1 MSIKL
6 TTLPNGFRIVTD
18 TLREVETASLGIWI
32 GAGSRHETIH
42 NNGVAHF
49 LEHMAF
55 KGTTHRSAYEIVQ
68 SIEAVGGYL
77 NAYTGREMTSYYAR
91 VLKNDVPLAIEI
103 LADILQNSLFD
114 SAEILKE
121 QDVILQELHQAQ
133 DTPDDIIFDYFQE
146 AAFPSQSIGR
156 SILGSAKNV
165 KSMNRQHI
173 SQFMKTYYRPGQM
186 VLSAAGNVDHDAI
199 VQWVTEHFHYASDDR
214 PLLQEAALY
223 KGGHFREARELEQLH
238 LVLGFQGV
246 PSTHPDFYASSIYT
260 TLLGGGMS
268 SRLFQEVREK
278 RGLVYSIYAFASSY
292 HDTGAIGVYA
302 GTGRKEV
309 HELIQIITDE
319 LHKST
324 HTITEKELEQ
334 SKIQLKASS
343 LMGLES
349 LSYRARSMAQ
359 QVFVLG
365 HPMTTQELIQSIDS
379 VHLDQVHAFATTFL
393 TSPLTLSAVGP
404 IHNLRCFNDIQSSF
418 KAL

>member
-1 MSIKL
+1 MSIQL

-18 TLREVETASLGIWI
+18 TLREVETVALGVWVA
-32 GAGSRHETIH
+32 AGSRHETVQ

-114 SAEILKE
+114 SAEVLKE
-121 QDVILQELHQAQ
+121 QDVILQELHQAH

-146 AAFPSQSIGR
+146 AAFPNQAIGR
-156 SILGSAKNV
+156 SILGTAKNV
-165 KSMNRQHI
+165 KAMDRQHI
-173 SQFMKTYYRPGQM
+173 SQFMKLHYKPSQM
-186 VLSAAGNVDHDAI
+186 VLSAAGNIDHDTI
-199 VQWVTEHFHYASDDR
+199 VQLVRDHFHYTPEER
-214 PLLQEAALY
+214 PSLQEAALY
-223 KGGHFREARELEQLH
+223 KGGQFRETRELEQLH

-246 PSTHPDFYASSIYT
+246 PSTHHDFYASTIYT

-278 RGLVYSIYAFASSY
+278 RGLVYSIYSFSSSY
-292 HDTGAIGVYA
+292 NDTGIIGVYA
-302 GTGRKEV
+302 GTGRKEIQ
-309 HELIQIITDE
+309 ELIQIITDE

-324 HTITEKELEQ
+324 HSITEGELEQ
-334 SKIQLKASS
+334 SKTQLKASS

-349 LSYRARSMAQ
+349 LSYRAKSMAQ
-359 QVFVLG
+359 HVLILG
-365 HPMTTQELIQSIDS
+365 QPMTTQELIHKIDQVS
-379 VHLDQVHAFATTFL
+379 LDQVHTFAKTFL
-393 TSPLTLSAVGP
+393 KSPLALAAVGP
-404 IHNLRCFNDIQSSF
+404 IHNLREFDAIQSCF
-418 KAL
+418 KL